1 MRLLK
6 LDTLNYTDI
15 LSLSVNLLKNGG
27 IIAYPTET
35 FYGLGAKFDID
46 DALKKIYKIKQRPQD
61 KAMPLIIGDRDLLPV
76 TSLEI
81 NNTASALMDKFWP
94 GPLTLIIPAGKKI
107 SEYITAGTH
116 TVAVRI
122 PGESFALRLAQTA
135 HFPITATS
143 ANLSG
148 LPPARDIETVLRY
161 FGDRI
166 DLIID
171 AGPTPGAL
179 PSTIVDARGS
189 ALKILRE
196 GVIGRKSLEG
206 LFHDI
211 LVSLQNES

>member
-1 MRLLK
+1 MRLLT
-6 LDTLNYTDI
+6 LDEDNTKDI
-15 LSLSVNLLKNGG
+15 LSLAVELLKNGG
-27 IIAYPTET
+27 IIAYSTET
-35 FYGLGAKFDID
+35 FYGLGAKFDIEA
-46 DALKKIYKIKQRPQD
+46 ALRKIYEIKQRPQD
-61 KAMPLIIGDRDLLPV
+61 KAMPLIIGERDLLPV
-76 TSLEI
+76 IAVGVSS
-81 NNTASALMDKFWP
+81 TASALMDKFWP
-94 GPLTLIIPAGKKI
+94 GPLTLIIPARENL

-135 HFPITATS
+135 HFPIIATS

-148 LPPARDIETVLRY
+148 LPPARDIETVLGY

-171 AGPTPGAL
+171 AGPTPGGL

-196 GVIGRKSLEG
+196 GVINRKSLERTS
-206 LFHDI
+206 FFMT
-211 LVSLQNES
+211 SL

>member
-6 LDTLNYTDI
+6 LENENTNDI
-15 LSLSVNLLKNGG
+15 LSLAVELLKNSG

-35 FYGLGAKFDID
+35 FYGLGAKFDSV
-46 DALKKIYKIKQRPQD
+46 DALKKIYEKKQRPRD
-61 KAMPLIIGDRDLLPV
+61 KAMPVIIGERDLLPV
-76 TSLEI
+76 IAVGVSI
-81 NNTASALMDKFWP
+81 TATALMDKFWP
-94 GPLTLIIPAGKKI
+94 GPLTLILPAGENL

-135 HFPITATS
+135 HFPLTATS